1 MNRFINDE
9 TVIQTYNISKD
20 FETKYIDSDHKDYLD
35 IAKKLVRN
43 DDADVNVFY
52 CDIKNLKD
60 LFGTHWDQNSG
71 FGFWHLKSKQYE
83 SYVQIT
89 PNHENGS
96 YPFEWKMT
104 ADNTNGFEILQD
116 ILGDEVNLILTKKDL
131 EVL

>member
-9 TVIQTYNISKD
+9 TVIQTYNISQD
-20 FETKYIDSDHKDYLD
+20 FETKYIGSDHKDYLD
-35 IAKKLVRN
+35 VARKLVRN
-43 DDADVNVFY
+43 DKADVSVFY
-52 CDIKNLKD
+52 CDIKDLKD
-60 LFGTHWDQNSG
+60 LFGTFWDQDSG
-71 FGFWHLKSKQYE
+71 FGFWHLRLKKYE

-116 ILGDEVNLILTKKDL
+116 ILDIELIYVFPK
-131 EVL
+131 EIYIQ